1 MTARGVTAVLGALA
15 LPLALAGCSTTG
27 PIVFNCDGF
36 EGAKGYGQVQTAS
49 AYVRQIRGEDGPA
62 PVPPPPPPLVG
73 EEMDGANRIL
83 TLDAALQ
90 QAEREAASP
99 GNFKVNAH
107 PLGSGWSFAEKQPIV
122 ADLLLSGG
130 GQWGAFGAG
139 FLSRL
144 HEQGFDRTY
153 HLATVTGVSTGA
165 FQALFVGAGTD
176 ADYRTLTTVYAPPSE
191 SRLVRRYPSWLAAAT
206 GEMAAIGRLRRN
218 LEDALCDRKSLAR
231 AVRNGTALTQRQML
245 EICPVIGRL
254 ARAGGSPFDGEPAVS
269 LTRNVF
275 IGMVRA
281 DDGQF
286 VMVNAAQVA
295 RDVFGQP
302 GKPFHP
308 VQPGRLRN
316 AQQCLAATGLASAAM
331 PLFYQQ
337 VRIGDER
344 ANVAPRTYFDGG
356 VRQSVFEAQY
366 GAERAAARDK
376 QPIFVLRNGP
386 TALLTRSKADG
397 DKKKRDRPGPDPSVN
412 RTAAALD
419 MAMRAEKIVVN
430 QVEVQS
436 IADLRLTNP
445 DGPIYFITADGFDRF
460 RPSPDEAPCSKRNKN
475 IMFDPRFMPCLRD
488 FGTAKASKGTPDKL
502 LLDAWTRLKT
512 AREVQAAGGAR
523 R

>member
-1 MTARGVTAVLGALA
+1 MIARGAVAGLLGLM
-15 LPLALAGCSTTG
+15 LAGCSTTG
-27 PIVFNCDGF
+27 PIVFNCNGF
-36 EGAKGYGQVQTAS
+36 EGPRGYGQVQTPS
-49 AYVRQIRGEDGPA
+49 AYVRQIRGEDA
-62 PVPPPPPPLVG
+62 PGGGGEAKMTPLL
-73 EEMDGANRIL
+73 GADTEGSARIL
-83 TLDAALQ
+83 TLDEALR
-90 QAEREAASP
+90 QAEREAANA
-99 GNFKVNAH
+99 GNFKANAH
-107 PLGSGWSFAEKQPIV
+107 PLGPGWSFTDKQPIV

-144 HEQGFDRTY
+144 HEQEFDRTF

-165 FQALFVGAGTD
+165 FQAMFVGAGTD
-176 ADYRTLTTVYAPPSE
+176 ADYRALAKVYAPASE
-191 SRLVRRYPSWLAAAT
+191 RKLVRRYPNLLVPAT

-218 LEDALCDRKSLAR
+218 LEDALCDRRKLAR
-231 AVRNGTALTQRQML
+231 AVKAGEALTQAQML
-245 EICPVIGRL
+245 AICPLVGRL
-254 ARAGGSPFDGEPAVS
+254 ARAGGSRFEGEQPVS

-295 RDVFGQP
+295 RDVFGQA
-302 GKPFHP
+302 GQPFRP
-308 VQPGRLRN
+308 VLPQRLHN

-337 VRIGDER
+337 VRIGDPSHD
-344 ANVAPRTYFDGG
+344 VAPRTYFDGG

-366 GAERAAARDK
+366 GKERATARDK

-386 TALLTRSKADG
+386 TALLTRSKLPG
-397 DKKKRDRPGPDPSVN
+397 ERKKRDRPGPDPDVN
-412 RTAAALD
+412 ATASPLD

-445 DGPIYFITADGFDRF
+445 DGPIYFVTADGFHQF
-460 RPSPDEAPCSKRNKN
+460 KPTEAALPCSKRSKN
-475 IMFDPRFMPCLRD
+475 IMFDPAFMPCLQG
-488 FGTAKASKGTPDKL
+488 FGIAKANKGTPELL
-502 LLDAWTRLKT
+502 LLDAWQRLRT
-512 AREVQAAGGAR
+512 AREVQLAPAKE
-523 R
+523 